1 MINLQRSVIAVSKE
15 AEVRQESFR
24 TIVRV
29 PVESES
35 IYFDPF
41 DKFDY
46 KTQSTVGI
54 DVEFFVTYSCN
65 ESPKVDKVK
74 VRGFNQVGFF
84 ISSEY
89 EVEAYVDDSKV
100 IPVAKE
106 GCEKAIRY
114 DITVNFFVY
123 LLIGLGFGLG
133 GGTGTFG
140 WKSKSRQEVQTF
152 TTHCICC
159 DPVKP

>member
-1 MINLQRSVIAVSKE
+1 MSNLQRPSVTVGKE
-15 AEVRQESFR
+15 EVQRESFS
-24 TIVRV
+24 TIMHV
-29 PVESES
+29 PGALEE
-35 IYFDPF
+35 IYIDPF

-46 KTQSTVGI
+46 NTQSTVGI
-54 DVEFFVTYSCN
+54 SVEFFVTYSCS

-100 IPVAKE
+100 VAVSKE
-106 GCEKAIRY
+106 GCEKAFLYEIS
-114 DITVNFFVY
+114 VQFFVY

-133 GGTGTFG
+133 GGTGTLG
-140 WKSKSRQEVQTF
+140 WKSKSSQEVQTF
-152 TTHCICC
+152 STHVMCC
-159 DPVKP
+159 DPVRP